1 MQNLCQS
8 LIRCAVLALLAVLA
22 TAPAHGQAALLLEEP
37 YGWFG
42 TLNPTGHVAIY
53 FANVCAE
60 TPVKLRRCA
69 PGEPG
74 SVVAR
79 YQGMSG
85 YDWVAIPLVPYL
97 YSVDNAARVPDHVDH
112 DAVNQMRDRYHETHL
127 LSLGENLREGN
138 IVQGGWGQLIGVA
151 YDRRI
156 YAFRFA
162 TTRAQDDALIE
173 QLNSGRN
180 RSRFNLLYNNCAD
193 LARNVLNT
201 YFPHAFRRSIFPD
214 AGMTTPKQ
222 IAYKLERYGRKH
234 PEASLT
240 VLDIAQVPGYRRRSH
255 SNKSVAESL
264 STTAYAVP
272 ILIANPYL
280 GGALFLDYLVQ
291 GHFHLVPKTAEVVD
305 SGSLDALTAPSS
317 SLQTDLSAATPIPST
332 AILDPAPT
340 QVRPLALQ
348 AGKN

>member
-1 MQNLCQS
+1 MRNLCQS
-8 LIRCAVLALLAVLA
+8 LIRCAVLALVAVLA

-42 TLNPTGHVAIY
+42 ALNPTGHVATY
-53 FANVCAE
+53 FANICAE
-60 TPVKLRRCA
+60 TPVELRRCA

-97 YSVDNAARVPDHVDH
+97 YAVDSTARVPDHVDH
-112 DAVNQMRDRYHETHL
+112 DLVNQMRDRYHETHL
-127 LSLGENLREGN
+127 LSLGEKLREGN
-138 IVQGGWGQLIGVA
+138 IVQGGWGQLVGVA

-173 QLNSGRN
+173 QLNSGKN

-193 LARNVLNT
+193 FARIVLNS
-201 YFPHAFRRSIFPD
+201 YFPHEFRRSIFPD

-222 IAYKLERYGRKH
+222 IAYKLERYGRRH
-234 PEASLT
+234 PETGLT

-255 SNKSVAESL
+255 SNQSVAESL

-280 GGALFLDYLVQ
+280 GGALFVDYLVQ
-291 GHFHLVPKTAEVVD
+291 GHFHLVPKNAEVVD
-305 SGSLDALTAPSS
+305 ASSLYALTVPSGSPPTTLNAALPA
-317 SLQTDLSAATPIPST
+317 IPT
-332 AILDPAPT
+332 AILDPAPA
-340 QVRPLALQ
+340 QVRPVTFK